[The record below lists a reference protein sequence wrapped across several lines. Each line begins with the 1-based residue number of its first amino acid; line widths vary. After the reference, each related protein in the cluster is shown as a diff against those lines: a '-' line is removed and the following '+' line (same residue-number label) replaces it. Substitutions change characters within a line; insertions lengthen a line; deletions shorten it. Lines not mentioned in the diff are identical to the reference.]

1 MIITN
6 NFNTMEK
13 DIKPKKEITTIEI
26 AQRSKKEL
34 KELSNSKEFQ
44 DIILKDAYQS
54 IKEAINKKWKKV
66 ELFNIINLSIIIE
79 IPDIGFPFEAE
90 NMQVFEEK
98 EEYEKVCMKLKK
110 LINKTTTKK

>member
-6 NFNTMEK
+6 NFNTMGK
-13 DIKPKKEITTIEI
+13 DVKPKKEITTIEI
-26 AQRSKKEL
+26 TQRSKTEL

-54 IKEAINKKWKKV
+54 IKEAIDKKWKKV

-79 IPDIGFPFEAE
+79 IPDIGFPSAL
-90 NMQVFEEK
+90 QKISKYFEEK
-98 EEYEKVCMKLKK
+98 EEYEKCAKIKK
-110 LINKTTTKK
+110 LINKIKL